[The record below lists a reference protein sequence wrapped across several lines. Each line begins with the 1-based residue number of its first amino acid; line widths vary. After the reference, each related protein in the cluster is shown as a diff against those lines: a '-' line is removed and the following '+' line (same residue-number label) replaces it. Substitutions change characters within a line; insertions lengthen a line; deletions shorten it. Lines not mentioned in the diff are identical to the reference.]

1 VQEVFWVISNI
12 TPAALVDITI
22 VALVFF
28 ALTLSFRGRQ
38 AATLL
43 RGIVILFV
51 SLFVVATLL
60 RLQGLSWLLNNTFT
74 ALIVAIPLI
83 FQNEIRALFE
93 RIGRG
98 RLLFTNYAPEDVRN
112 SVVDEIVKATEKLT
126 ERRHGALIVLQR
138 YSGLEEFITTG
149 IRVESIVKSELLLTI
164 FWPKT
169 ELHDGAVIITREG
182 VLASAAAVLPL
193 TASRNLPTPKTGTRH
208 RAAVGISEV
217 TDATCVVVSEE
228 TGRVS
233 VAQNGRLIMKV
244 ESERLR
250 AMLLAAYE
258 DSFGE
263 RPSGLRASL
272 RAWWRARQAKLQ
284 AARGT

>member
-1 VQEVFWVISNI
+1 MQEILWVVSNI

-28 ALTLSFRGRQ
+28 TLTLSLRGRQ

-43 RGIVILFV
+43 RGILILFV
-51 SLFVVATLL
+51 GLFAVATLL

-83 FQNEIRALFE
+83 FQNELRAMFE

-98 RLLFTNYAPEDVRN
+98 RLLFTRYAPEDVR
-112 SVVDEIVKATEKLT
+112 VTIIDEIVKTTEKLC

-138 YSGLEEFITTG
+138 YSNLEEFIATG
-149 IRVESIVKSELLLTI
+149 VRVDSIVKSELLLTI

-169 ELHDGAVIITREG
+169 ELHDGAVIVTREG
-182 VLASAAAVLPL
+182 ILASAAAVLPL

-217 TDATCVVVSEE
+217 SDATCVVVSEE

-263 RPSGLRASL
+263 RPTGLRASI
-272 RAWWRARQAKLQ
+272 RAWWQARQAKIQ
-284 AARGT
+284 EAQGS

>member
-1 VQEVFWVISNI
+1 MQEVIWVIGSI
-12 TPAALVDITI
+12 TPSALVDITI

-28 ALTLSFRGRQ
+28 VITLSFRGRQ

-51 SLFVVATLL
+51 GLFAAATIL
-60 RLQGLSWLLNNTFT
+60 RLQALSWLLNNTFT
-74 ALIVAIPLI
+74 ALIVAIPII
-83 FQNEIRALFE
+83 FQNELRTLFE

-98 RLLFTNYAPEDVRN
+98 RVLFSSSGPEDIREQIIT
-112 SVVDEIVKATEKLT
+112 EIIKTTEKLS

-138 YSGLEEFITTG
+138 HSGLDEFIATG
-149 IRVESIVKSELLLTI
+149 VPLHSEVRAELLLTI

-169 ELHDGAVIITREG
+169 ELHDGAVIITRDG

-193 TASRNLPTPKTGTRH
+193 TASRNLPTPKMGTRH
-208 RAAVGISEV
+208 RAGVGITEV
-217 TDATCVVVSEE
+217 SDATCVIVSEE

-233 VAQNGRLIMKV
+233 IAQSGRLILKV

-250 AMLLAAYE
+250 GMLRVAYDE
-258 DSFGE
+258 TYAE
-263 RPSGLRASL
+263 RPVGLRARLLNS
-272 RAWWRARQAKLQ
+272 WRTLHLLPRKQVS
-284 AARGT
+284 